1 MEIFQNFSCGEE
13 RIEVYGTLEKPLF
26 LARNIAKVF
35 NIVSIN
41 SHVVD
46 YDETEKI
53 QDTLRTNGG
62 IQKCSFLTEKGFYK
76 FIFNSRK
83 EKSDKLKN
91 WIFTILCQL
100 RLNGVY
106 KLGDII
112 ENDESTVESNSDS
125 ENTKKPEKK
134 VKKNNKIQIEE
145 NKSIDDLFIESQ
157 LKISRHN
164 ALLEA
169 SKKSRVIYICEL
181 SEKFEN
187 KTLIKIGKT
196 DDIKQRIIGLKT
208 QYQKPVILL
217 HVFHCDNNSE
227 FEKYLHNHEEFKK
240 NRFTESLE
248 NGETSREIYM
258 LDDYFNI
265 NFILS
270 IISKNI
276 KKYEKLN
283 YDEYVEIQN
292 NEIEKLRLNLEIEK
306 ERNKNLSINLNK
318 TQNINCDPINDIEIS
333 DNIRILKIE
342 ETSAESDI
350 LDIQENNTEIN
361 ISQNENIEN
370 EYNENDFIKK
380 RKKKIVNYIQQYDV
394 NGNLI
399 KYYESFIDLIRDI
412 PGTSVSGLKH
422 SMNKSSLYH
431 GFRWK
436 IIEKT
441 EDPTLKFDIG
451 ETNDIKVSRREFIA
465 HLNIDKTTILK
476 VYSEQKDFAKEYK
489 LSHSAVCC
497 AIKRESRTQG
507 GYIKYYDDCPIV
519 LRELYEQNNNL
530 PEIQKK
536 GNSLTVS
543 KIDKKTNEILK
554 IYDSIADAI
563 KENPMSRLSL
573 QYASKNN
580 TIHNNFKWKI
590 NEI

>member
-1 MEIFQNFSCGEE
+1 MDIFQNFSCGEE

-26 LARNIAKVF
+26 LVKNIAKVF

-41 SHVVD
+41 SHVID

-53 QDTLRTNGG
+53 HDTIKTNGG

-76 FIFNSRK
+76 FIINSRK

-106 KLGDII
+106 KLGDLI
-112 ENDESTVESNSDS
+112 ENDESTTGSNSDS
-125 ENTKKPEKK
+125 ENT
-134 VKKNNKIQIEE
+134 KKNNKIQIEE

-240 NRFTESLE
+240 NRFMESLE

-265 NFILS
+265 NFILG

-306 ERNKNLSINLNK
+306 ERNKKLSINLNK
-318 TQNINCDPINDIEIS
+318 TQNINCDPINDLEIS

-350 LDIQENNTEIN
+350 SDIQENNTEIN
-361 ISQNENIEN
+361 ISQNDNIEN

-399 KYYESFIDLIRDI
+399 KYYESFIDLIRDV
-412 PGTSVSGLKH
+412 PGTSVSGLKN

-441 EDPTLKFDIG
+441 EDPTLKIDIG
-451 ETNDIKVSRREFIA
+451 QTNEIKVSRREFIA
-465 HLNIDKTTILK
+465 HLNIDKNTILK
-476 VYSEQKDFAKEYK
+476 VYPEQKDFAKEYK

-507 GYIKYYDDCPIV
+507 GYIKYYDDCPIE
-519 LRELYEQNNNL
+519 LRELYEQNNKL

-536 GNSLTVS
+536 GMSLTVS

-590 NEI
+590 NEP

>member
-1 MEIFQNFSCGEE
+1 MDIFQNFSCGEE

-26 LARNIAKVF
+26 LVKNIAKVF

-41 SHVVD
+41 SHVID

-53 QDTLRTNGG
+53 HDTIKTNGG

-76 FIFNSRK
+76 FIINSRK

-112 ENDESTVESNSDS
+112 ENDESTTGSNSDS

-134 VKKNNKIQIEE
+134 VKNNKIQIEE

-187 KTLIKIGKT
+187 KTLLKIGKT

-240 NRFTESLE
+240 NHFTESLE

-265 NFILS
+265 NYILD
-270 IISKNI
+270 IVSKNI

-283 YDEYVEIQN
+283 YDDYIEIQN

-318 TQNINCDPINDIEIS
+318 TQNINCDPINDSEIS
-333 DNIRILKIE
+333 DNIKIIKIE
-342 ETSAESDI
+342 ETIAESDI
-350 LDIQENNTEIN
+350 SDIQENNTEIN

-394 NGNLI
+394 NCNLI

-507 GYIKYYDDCPIV
+507 GYIKYYDDCSIE

-563 KENPMSRLSL
+563 KENPMSRSSL

-590 NEI
+590 NEL

>member
-1 MEIFQNFSCGEE
+1 
-13 RIEVYGTLEKPLF
+13 VYGTLEKPLF
-26 LARNIAKVF
+26 LVRNIAKVF

-53 QDTLRTNGG
+53 HDTIRTNGG

-100 RLNGVY
+100 RLNGIY
-106 KLGDII
+106 KLGNII
-112 ENDESTVESNSDS
+112 ENDESTTGSNSDS

-134 VKKNNKIQIEE
+134 VKNNKIQIEE

-187 KTLIKIGKT
+187 KTLLKIGKT
-196 DDIKQRIIGLKT
+196 DDIKQRVIGLKT

-265 NFILS
+265 NFILG

-318 TQNINCDPINDIEIS
+318 TQNINCDPINDSEIS
-333 DNIRILKIE
+333 DNIKILKIE

-350 LDIQENNTEIN
+350 SDNSKTEDK
-361 ISQNENIEN
+361 IE

-451 ETNDIKVSRREFIA
+451 QTNEIKVSRREFIA
-465 HLNIDKTTILK
+465 HLNIDKNTILK
-476 VYSEQKDFAKEYK
+476 VYPEQKDFAKEYK

-507 GYIKYYDDCPIV
+507 GYIKYYDDCPIE
-519 LRELYEQNNNL
+519 LRELYEQNNKL

-536 GNSLTVS
+536 GMSLTVS

-590 NEI
+590 NES

>member
-1 MEIFQNFSCGEE
+1 MDIFQNFSCGEE

-26 LARNIAKVF
+26 LVKNIAKVF

-41 SHVVD
+41 SHVID

-53 QDTLRTNGG
+53 HDTIRTNGG

-76 FIFNSRK
+76 FIINSKK
-83 EKSDKLKN
+83 ENSDKLKN

-106 KLGDII
+106 KLGDSI
-112 ENDESTVESNSDS
+112 ENDESTTGSNSDS

-145 NKSIDDLFIESQ
+145 NKCIDDLFIESQ

-187 KTLIKIGKT
+187 KTLIKIGKS

-265 NFILS
+265 NYILG

-318 TQNINCDPINDIEIS
+318 TQNINYDPINDSEIS
-333 DNIRILKIE
+333 DNIKILKIE
-342 ETSAESDI
+342 ETIVESDI
-350 LDIQENNTEIN
+350 SDIQENNTEIN

-441 EDPTLKFDIG
+441 EDPTLKIDIG

-465 HLNIDKTTILK
+465 HLNIDKNTILK
-476 VYSEQKDFAKEYK
+476 VYPEQKDFAKEYK

-507 GYIKYYDDCPIV
+507 GYIKYYDDCPIE
-519 LRELYEQNNNL
+519 LRELYEQNNKL

-536 GNSLTVS
+536 GMSLTVS

-590 NEI
+590 NEL

>member
-1 MEIFQNFSCGEE
+1 MDIFQNFCCGEE
-13 RIEVYGTLEKPLF
+13 RIEAYGTLEKPLF
-26 LARNIAKVF
+26 LVTNIAKVF

-41 SHVVD
+41 SHIVN

-53 QDTLRTNGG
+53 HDTLRTSGG
-62 IQKCSFLTEKGFYK
+62 LQKCSFLTEKGFYK
-76 FIFNSRK
+76 FIINSKK
-83 EKSDKLKN
+83 ENSDKLKN
-91 WIFTILCQL
+91 WILTILCQL

-106 KLGDII
+106 KLGDSI
-112 ENDESTVESNSDS
+112 EYDESTTESNSDN
-125 ENTKKPEKK
+125 ENIKIKEKK

-187 KTLIKIGKT
+187 KTLIKIGKS

-265 NFILS
+265 NYILD
-270 IISKNI
+270 IVSKNI

-283 YDEYVEIQN
+283 YDDYIEIQN

-318 TQNINCDPINDIEIS
+318 TQNITCDLINDPEIS
-333 DNIRILKIE
+333 DNIKIIKIE
-342 ETSAESDI
+342 ETRAKTDI
-350 LDIQENNTEIN
+350 SDIQENNTEIN

-507 GYIKYYDDCPIV
+507 GYIKYYDDCPIE

-590 NEI
+590 NEL

>member
-1 MEIFQNFSCGEE
+1 MDIFQNFCCGEE
-13 RIEVYGTLEKPLF
+13 RIEAYGTLEKPLF
-26 LARNIAKVF
+26 LVTNIAKVF

-41 SHVVD
+41 SHIVN

-53 QDTLRTNGG
+53 HDTLRTSGG
-62 IQKCSFLTEKGFYK
+62 LQKCSFLTEKGFYK
-76 FIFNSRK
+76 FIINSKK
-83 EKSDKLKN
+83 ENSDKLKN

-106 KLGDII
+106 KLGDSI
-112 ENDESTVESNSDS
+112 EYDESTTESNSDN
-125 ENTKKPEKK
+125 ENIKKPEKK
-134 VKKNNKIQIEE
+134 VKNNKIQIEE

-187 KTLIKIGKT
+187 KTLIKIGKS

-227 FEKYLHNHEEFKK
+227 FEKYLHNHEQFKK

-265 NFILS
+265 NYILG

-318 TQNINCDPINDIEIS
+318 TQNINYDPINDSEIS
-333 DNIRILKIE
+333 DNIKILKIE
-342 ETSAESDI
+342 ETIVESDI
-350 LDIQENNTEIN
+350 SDIQENNTEIN

-451 ETNDIKVSRREFIA
+451 ETNEIKVSRREFIA

-476 VYSEQKDFAKEYK
+476 VYPEQKDFAKEYK

-507 GYIKYYDDCPIV
+507 GYIKYYDDCSIE

-590 NEI
+590 NES

>member
-1 MEIFQNFSCGEE
+1 MDIFQNFSCGEE

-26 LARNIAKVF
+26 LVKNIAKVF

-41 SHVVD
+41 SHVID

-53 QDTLRTNGG
+53 HDTIKTNGG

-76 FIFNSRK
+76 FIINSRK

-112 ENDESTVESNSDS
+112 ENDESTTGSNSDS

-134 VKKNNKIQIEE
+134 VKNNKIQIEE

-187 KTLIKIGKT
+187 KTLLKIGKT
-196 DDIKQRIIGLKT
+196 DDIKQRVIGLKT

-265 NFILS
+265 NYILG

-318 TQNINCDPINDIEIS
+318 TQNINSDIS
-333 DNIRILKIE
+333 DNIKILKIE
-342 ETSAESDI
+342 ESSAESDI
-350 LDIQENNTEIN
+350 SDIQENNTEIN
-361 ISQNENIEN
+361 ISKNENIDN

-399 KYYESFIDLIRDI
+399 KYYESFIDLIRDV

-441 EDPTLKFDIG
+441 EDPTLKIDIG

-465 HLNIDKTTILK
+465 HLNIDKNTILK
-476 VYSEQKDFAKEYK
+476 VYPEQKDFAKEYK

-507 GYIKYYDDCPIV
+507 GYIKYYDDCPIE
-519 LRELYEQNNNL
+519 LRELYEQNNKL

-536 GNSLTVS
+536 GMSLTVS

-590 NEI
+590 NES

>member
-1 MEIFQNFSCGEE
+1 MDIFQNFSCGEE

-26 LARNIAKVF
+26 LVKNIAKVF

-41 SHVVD
+41 SHVID

-53 QDTLRTNGG
+53 HDTIKTNGG

-76 FIFNSRK
+76 FIINSRK

-106 KLGDII
+106 KLGDLI
-112 ENDESTVESNSDS
+112 ENDESTTGSNSDS

-134 VKKNNKIQIEE
+134 VKKINKIQIEE

-181 SEKFEN
+181 IEKFEN

-227 FEKYLHNHEEFKK
+227 FEKYLHNHEQFKK

-265 NFILS
+265 NYILD
-270 IISKNI
+270 IVSKNI

-283 YDEYVEIQN
+283 YDDYIEIQN

-318 TQNINCDPINDIEIS
+318 TQNINCDPINDSEIS
-333 DNIRILKIE
+333 DNIKIIKVE
-342 ETSAESDI
+342 ETIAESDI
-350 LDIQENNTEIN
+350 SDIQENNTEIN

-451 ETNDIKVSRREFIA
+451 QTNEIKVSRREFIA

-507 GYIKYYDDCPIV
+507 GYIKYYDDCPIE

-563 KENPMSRLSL
+563 KENPMSRSSL
-573 QYASKNN
+573 QYSSKNN

-590 NEI
+590 NEL